1 MGLFYCKMNTFNS
14 IEVEQT
20 FKARVF
26 QKVILTSEEWT
37 DFYNCFQIKQFKKGD
52 FLTREGQIERYFYFV
67 ADGVMRYFFLKEGKE
82 VDIGFSYQY
91 TFAGVYDSFLMQQP
105 SRYYLQAIEDSVL
118 LGIDFKD
125 LNVLFDK
132 YKNME
137 RWGRLINQEALIGKA
152 YREIAILSYSAEE
165 RYRRLLQQSPH
176 CLQLIPQKYLASYL
190 AMTPETFSRLRKR
203 VKI

>member
-1 MGLFYCKMNTFNS
+1 MEA
-14 IEVEQT
+14 IEQA

-26 QKVILTSEEWT
+26 QKVILTAEEWQA
-37 DFYNCFQIKQFKKGD
+37 FYNRFQVREFKKGD
-52 FLTREGQIERYFYFV
+52 YLTKEGQVERHFYFV
-67 ADGVMRYFFLKEGKE
+67 ADGVMRYFFLKNGKE
-82 VDIGFSYQY
+82 IDIGFSYQY
-91 TFAGVYDSFLMQQP
+91 TFAGVYDSFLLQMP
-105 SRYYLQAIEDSVL
+105 SRYNLQAIDHTVV
-118 LGIDFKD
+118 LGITYND
-125 LNVLFDK
+125 LNELFDT

-165 RYRRLLQQSPH
+165 RYRRLMQQSPH

-203 VKI
+203 VKL